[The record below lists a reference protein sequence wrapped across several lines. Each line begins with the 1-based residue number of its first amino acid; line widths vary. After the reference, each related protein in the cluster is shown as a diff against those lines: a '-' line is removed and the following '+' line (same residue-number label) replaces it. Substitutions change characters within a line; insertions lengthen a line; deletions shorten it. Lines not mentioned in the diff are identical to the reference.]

1 MPPAPSIEPVV
12 ASRRPQGSQ
21 EEPPGCRCS
30 SCSNAPA
37 RKHRGGFALERRG
50 PSVDYLK
57 LARTCV
63 SFAGITMQVE
73 AVPEQALKGPRPA
86 GSSGTRAGCCC
97 LTTWRFALRW
107 QRLPAFQKPGRML
120 TRHLDGC
127 GKACGRPP
135 APDRVAASCRRRPS
149 VKFFNGKTR
158 KHNTQYPNDCD
169 PQVNG
174 SAQAPGKCPR
184 RENARGQ
191 MPTGSPSSPAPE
203 HRELGRS
210 ITNFL

>member
-21 EEPPGCRCS
+21 GEPPGCRCS
-30 SCSNAPA
+30 SCSSPPA
-37 RKHRGGFALERRG
+37 QKHRGGFDLARRG

-107 QRLPAFQKPGRML
+107 QRLPAFQKLGRML
-120 TRHLDGC
+120 TRHLDGL
-127 GKACGRPP
+127 
-135 APDRVAASCRRRPS
+135 VNSCHETVPVGTVEAIHGNIRAMRRRDRGARDHDYLLLK
-149 VKFFNGKTR
+149 VQK
-158 KHNTQYPNDCD
+158 
-169 PQVNG
+169 
-174 SAQAPGKCPR
+174 APASRHPHHT
-184 RENARGQ
+184 A
-191 MPTGSPSSPAPE
+191 
-203 HRELGRS
+203 
-210 ITNFL
+210 